1 MAAREKITLGWR
13 RPAEETAL
21 REEVQNDYVE
31 IIEPVAQLA
40 PVMVERAIPVDP
52 WVPPDPLD
60 VCLECWK
67 SWMGRS
73 DADLGTQ
80 RQKLLAGGDEE
91 GEKEREVD
99 LESAAAAAEQRRE
112 NEIAEATDA
121 AINSLRAC
129 DRWAIYKMCSLSSVW
144 NFPGL
149 DFMHAA
155 IGAKAK
161 LAEKLRENIAT
172 RALFG

>member
-13 RPAEETAL
+13 RSAGEVAPAAAH
-21 REEVQNDYVE
+21 QDDYVE
-31 IIEPVAQLA
+31 VAECASRHVA
-40 PVMVERAIPVDP
+40 PARVFQPIPVDP
-52 WVPPDPLD
+52 WTPPDPLD

-80 RQKLLAGGDEE
+80 QQKLLCSGEE
-91 GEKEREVD
+91 ENRKDVD
-99 LESAAAAAEQRRE
+99 CESVAAAAEQRRE

-129 DRWAIYKMCSLSSVW
+129 DRWAIYKMCGLSSVW
-144 NFPGL
+144 KFPGL

-155 IGAKAK
+155 IGAKEK